1 MILLLGIEDGKV
13 VGMALQ
19 RQLVGS
25 SDLSTVYDIME
36 KLTGSSLIR
45 KAAIGDAYA
54 MITIKG
60 TNEITQL

>member
-1 MILLLGIEDGKV
+1 
-13 VGMALQ
+13 MALQ

-60 TNEITQL
+60 MNGIMGIKNVHVLLWRN

>member
-1 MILLLGIEDGKV
+1 
-13 VGMALQ
+13 MALQ

-60 TNEITQL
+60 TTEIMGIKNVHISLWRN

>member
-1 MILLLGIEDGKV
+1 
-13 VGMALQ
+13 MALQ